1 MRQRLRET
9 PVGAEL
15 RHLYAVPHDH
25 TTWPD
30 HVIRVDVTVA
40 LALGF
45 IINGM
50 SLADLSCGDAAI
62 ARGIA
67 AQRDVRLV
75 LGDFAPGSDYS
86 HTGPIES
93 TIEMIDPVDVFLCCE
108 TLEHLDDPD
117 LVLGKIRAK
126 TGLLVVSTPNGETVG
141 TKNVEHVWGWDAD
154 DVEGMLVGA
163 GFQVGAFVALNL
175 RPAGCMYDYQIW
187 VCR

>member
-1 MRQRLRET
+1 MRVRLRET

-15 RHLYAVPHDH
+15 RQMYAAPHDH

-50 SLADLSCGDAAI
+50 TVGDLSCGDAAI
-62 ARGIA
+62 PRGIA

-75 LGDFAPGSDYS
+75 LGDFAPGYE
-86 HTGPIES
+86 HTGRIEE
-93 TIEMIDPVDVFLCCE
+93 TIDLISPVDVFVCCE

-117 LVLGKIRAK
+117 GVLKQIRAK
-126 TGLLVVSTPNGETVG
+126 AGRLVLSTPAGET
-141 TKNVEHVWGWDAD
+141 TDSRNPEHVWGWDPED
-154 DVEGMLVGA
+154 LVPMLTGA
-163 GFQVGAFVALNL
+163 GFRIGAYVALNL
-175 RPAGCMYDYQIW
+175 RPGGCMYDFQIW